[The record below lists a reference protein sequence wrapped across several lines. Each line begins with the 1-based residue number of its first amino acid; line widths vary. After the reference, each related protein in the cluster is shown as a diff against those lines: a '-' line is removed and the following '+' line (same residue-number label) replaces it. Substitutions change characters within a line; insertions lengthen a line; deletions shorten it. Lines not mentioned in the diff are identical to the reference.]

1 MMGDFL
7 RTIFGTRREI
17 IRQIHMAEVSSE
29 RLREVTQRHSDRT
42 RLAQQ
47 RERENDLPLD
57 GDD

>member
-1 MMGDFL
+1 MNDFL
-7 RTIFGTRREI
+7 HTIREI
-17 IRQIHMAEVSSE
+17 KAVVHRSEVYAE